1 MFTTTR
7 RRSSGKATAAAL
19 ILLLI
24 VLIPAL
30 FAAGWLLSAWLLMLT
45 AGIVHRDW
53 IPALPLLG
61 WKGSL
66 PIAFMSTVLGFIG
79 GVAKATGSKRS
90 S

>member
-7 RRSSGKATAAAL
+7 RRSTAAAAVAL

-24 VLIPAL
+24 LLIPAL

-66 PIAFMSTVLGFIG
+66 PIAFMFTVLGFIG

>member
-7 RRSSGKATAAAL
+7 RRSTGAAVAV

-24 VLIPAL
+24 ALIPAL
-30 FAAGWLLSAWLLMLT
+30 FIAGWLLSSWLLMLT

-66 PIAFMSTVLGFIG
+66 PIGFMLLLLGAIG
-79 GVAKATGSKRS
+79 GGAARSSGKRS

>member
-7 RRSSGKATAAAL
+7 RRDTGAAVAV

-24 VLIPAL
+24 ALIPAL
-30 FAAGWLLSAWLLMLT
+30 FIAGWLLSAWLLMLT

-66 PIAFMSTVLGFIG
+66 PVAFMFTVLGFIG
-79 GVAKATGSKRS
+79 GTAKAAGSKRS

>member
-7 RRSSGKATAAAL
+7 RRSGKATAVAL

-30 FAAGWLLSAWLLMLT
+30 FVAGWLLSSWLLMLT

-66 PIAFMSTVLGFIG
+66 PIAFMFTAFGFIG
-79 GVAKATGSKRS
+79 GMAKAVGSKRS

>member
-1 MFTTTR
+1 MFTKR
-7 RRSSGKATAAAL
+7 RRSSGTAAAL

-24 VLIPAL
+24 IAVPAL
-30 FAAGWLLSAWLLMLT
+30 FVAGWLLSAWLLMLT

-66 PIAFMSTVLGFIG
+66 PIGFMLLLLGVIG
-79 GVAKATGSKRS
+79 GSTARS
-90 S
+90 SGKRGS